1 MNIVFDRYEHES
13 EFVQEASSLVKQ
25 LISQR
30 IARREPDGSV
40 TAASSEA
47 GKRVTLLK
55 SDGGTL
61 YLTR

>member
-1 MNIVFDRYEHES
+1 MLYEDECFFIDYS
-13 EFVQEASSLVKQ
+13 N
-25 LISQR
+25 
-30 IARREPDGSV
+30 GSV
-40 TAASSEA
+40 TAASHEA